1 MLCFISCEVC
11 LGCVEAFV
19 QTVSSLLVVLQFFML
34 ILFIFLAELAAA
46 ILAFLFREHVSLDS
60 PNCVYHYHL
69 VRRWRPDPRC
79 FLCLVPV
86 NQRVFQP
93 GAQASLPRSQQHRR
107 LYIHL
112 ERHHDHGEPL
122 ILQSPL
128 HQRPSP
134 SCCSS
139 SRRVSVY
146 SSTAVASAAPRTS
159 RRVSSGSSAPVRWS
173 LRPVARGTVTLELA
187 AWSSV
192 WAAAWPSDTTRSLQ
206 ETRSSH

>member
-1 MLCFISCEVC
+1 MFYIVWSVSEAFRLFLLFLLFFSSSCSSSSSSWLNWLLPSWRSSSGNTWVWILQTVFIIVTRSEGDVLTRGVFC
-11 LGCVEAFV
+11 LG
-19 QTVSSLLVVLQFFML
+19 
-34 ILFIFLAELAAA
+34 
-46 ILAFLFREHVSLDS
+46 
-60 PNCVYHYHL
+60 
-69 VRRWRPDPRC
+69 
-79 FLCLVPV
+79 PV

-93 GAQASLPRSQQHRR
+93 GAQASLPRSEQHRR

-112 ERHHDHGEPL
+112 ERHHDHGEPSIFTITAPL
-122 ILQSPL
+122 IPL

-206 ETRSSH
+206 ETPSSH